1 MKEKLRWNDAVFM
14 VIVLVLS
21 YLTNIFVQ
29 QTLHTQSLAPMIF
42 VLGVFL
48 ISLRT
53 QGYVWGVTASLISV
67 LAVNHT
73 FVYPYYA
80 IDLITPESLFSA
92 VVMLIVAIMTGTL
105 TTQIKVQEKIKAEIE
120 RERMRANLLRA
131 VSHDLRT
138 PLTSI
143 YGSSTTVIDNFD
155 TLSEKQILKLLKE
168 VRDDAQWL
176 IRMVENLLSVTRI
189 DEGKVRIH
197 KEAAVLEEVIDNVLV
212 KFRKHYPEQKVLVDI
227 PEEFITIPMDAM
239 LIQQVLQNLLENAVV
254 HAIGMTELH
263 LQVKLKDNGAEFI
276 VRDNGCGIAPERLKT
291 LFTGYLDREERPTDG
306 TRHNMGI
313 GLSVCAAIVKAHGGK
328 MIANNEPE
336 GGASFRFCLD
346 MEENN
351 GKQQIQDIGD

>member
-1 MKEKLRWNDAVFM
+1 MEKKQILKDGIFVVAT
-14 VIVLVLS
+14 LVVA
-21 YLTNIFVQ
+21 YLTNLVVR

-53 QGYVWGVTASLISV
+53 QGYFWGVTASLVSV

-73 FVYPYYA
+73 FVYPYNA

-92 VVMLIVAIMTGTL
+92 VVMLIVSIATGTL
-105 TTQIKVQEKIKAEIE
+105 TTQIKVQEKIRAEIE

-143 YGSSTTVIDNFD
+143 YGSSTTVIDNFNS
-155 TLSEKQILKLLKE
+155 LSSQQTLKLLRE

-189 DEGKVRIH
+189 DDGKVKIH
-197 KEAAVLEEVIDNVLV
+197 KEPAVLEEVVDNVLV
-212 KFRKHYPEQKVLVDI
+212 KFRKHYPDQNVILAI
-227 PEEFITIPMDAM
+227 PEDFITIPMDAM

-254 HAIGMTELH
+254 HAADMTRLELI
-263 LQVKLKDNGAEFI
+263 VEIKEKKVVFT
-276 VRDNGCGIAPERLKT
+276 VRDDGCGIAPDRMKV
-291 LFTGYLDREERPTDG
+291 LFSGYLDREETPADG
-306 TRHNMGI
+306 SRHNMGI
-313 GLSVCAAIVKAHGGK
+313 GLSVCAAIIKAHGSE
-328 MIANNEPE
+328 INARNNPD
-336 GGASFRFCLD
+336 GGASFQFSLD
-346 MEENN
+346 LEESY
-351 GKQQIQDIGD
+351 GKQQV